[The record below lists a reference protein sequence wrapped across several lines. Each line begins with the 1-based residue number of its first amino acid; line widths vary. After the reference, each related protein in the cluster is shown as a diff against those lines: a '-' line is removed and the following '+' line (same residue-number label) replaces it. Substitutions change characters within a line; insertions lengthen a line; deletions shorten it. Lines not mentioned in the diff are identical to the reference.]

1 MEQLVTTVICFALG
15 YIIGTIMLKLARLF
29 ANRQLQNQQDEAAWR
44 EYVEQMIHV
53 VREDRI
59 GDMRYW
65 YDRDSETFLAQGKDH
80 EEIISVLQLRFPDGI
95 FVINDNQMIMG
106 PEFNEIIKFDELTIK
121 REN

>member
-1 MEQLVTTVICFALG
+1 MEQLVTIVIYFTLG
-15 YIIGTIMLKLARLF
+15 YVIGTILLKLSRLF

-95 FVINDNQMIMG
+95 FVINENQMIMG

>member
-1 MEQLVTTVICFALG
+1 MEQLVTIVIYFALG
-15 YIIGTIMLKLARLF
+15 YVIGTILLKLSRLF

-95 FVINDNQMIMG
+95 FVINENQMIMG